1 MLQFEL
7 FSSVPCPPGPLWDL
21 VGDPDRLW
29 EWTDVD
35 QLVLRPEPPVKVG
48 SRFATVDAGR
58 QLSWVVITCDD
69 HLWEAKTDDSACGR
83 LGIGVR
89 VAPDTHGSRLVLAGM
104 LEPTG
109 TMLRA
114 RLVEVPRL
122 RARLDRWSAAATR
135 VVATG

>member
-7 FSSVPCPPGPLWDL
+7 FSSVPCQPERLWEL
-21 VGDPDRLW
+21 VGDPARLP

-35 QLVLRPEPPVKVG
+35 ELQQPPEPPVAVG
-48 SRFATVDAGR
+48 SRFTTLDAGR
-58 QLSWVVITCDD
+58 QLAWVVITCEE

-89 VAPDTHGSRLVLAGM
+89 VAPDTHGSRLVLAAM
-104 LEPTG
+104 LEPAAST
-109 TMLRA
+109 LRA

-122 RARLDRWSAAATR
+122 RARLDRWSAAASR
-135 VVATG
+135 AVAPS